1 MDISGH
7 VCLLGKNGSKK
18 KSWSMPCQ
26 RQFTSKRVY
35 FSRVMCWQKIKEFLG
50 YLTSNMFLSL
60 IAPIAS
66 FTGDD
71 KGLKTTKTWK
81 MSWSFIE
88 NGSTDLSSI
97 AQVQN
102 SQISSTT
109 NQNQVRI
116 PRTPEHYEMI
126 DQIGKGKLINLKESH
141 WGKPEVFGQKIQFW
155 WKLAKYIIWILAPKI
170 RN

>member
-1 MDISGH
+1 
-7 VCLLGKNGSKK
+7 
-18 KSWSMPCQ
+18 
-26 RQFTSKRVY
+26 
-35 FSRVMCWQKIKEFLG
+35 
-50 YLTSNMFLSL
+50 
-60 IAPIAS
+60 
-66 FTGDD
+66 
-71 KGLKTTKTWK
+71 

-141 WGKPEVFGQKIQFW
+141 WGKPEVFGQKIEF
-155 WKLAKYIIWILAPKI
+155 
-170 RN
+170 